1 MPNRRTF
8 LKMALAGTAVSSL
21 SGDLITDSGPQ
32 AAKEQQVTFSLNRID
47 RSKP

>member
-8 LKMALAGTAVSSL
+8 LKMVLAGTAVSSL

-32 AAKEQQVTFSLNRID
+32 AAKEQQASLNRID